1 MEIKNIIIILLV
13 IIILY
18 GILNEKITYAIS
30 RYLNYKIIQIPAKA
44 NVRNLLLISNS
55 REYKLGAERYF
66 NHCKSN
72 IKKFL
77 NPFNVKEV
85 LFIPYAGAGTASPLG
100 VPQNFDNYTTMVKK
114 DFFDSVNIHINP
126 IHKIKNIH
134 DKQAAILNAQCIFI
148 GGGNALKLMYKLE
161 ENELVESIRKAVA
174 RGVPFIGVSS
184 GVVVANPTLQTSRSL
199 PIFKVK
205 SDKGL
210 DLIPFYINVHYK
222 ITRNSKHDLGIRL
235 NQFLLV
241 EPQRKIL
248 AIPEGAMVHI
258 VGNKGE
264 LVGFGGGELLER
276 RAGRFLRKKLKSG
289 ANISFL
295 L

>member
-18 GILNEKITYAIS
+18 CILNEKITYAIS

-55 REYKLGAERYF
+55 REDEFGRESYF
-66 NHCKSN
+66 YHCKSN

-77 NPFNVKEV
+77 KKKNEI
-85 LFIPYAGAGTASPLG
+85 LFIAYGGASIPHLGEAS
-100 VPQNFDNYTTMVKK
+100 DYDKYTKIIKK
-114 DFFDSVNIHINP
+114 DIFDPLNIRIKSLH
-126 IHKIKNIH
+126 HIKNTY
-134 DKQAAILNAQCIFI
+134 DKQSAILNAECIFMS
-148 GGGNALKLMYKLE
+148 GGNSFKLMSALE
-161 ENELVESIRKAVA
+161 THNLVGSLKRAVA
-174 RGVPFIGVSS
+174 KGVPYIGVSS
-184 GVVVANPTLQTSRSL
+184 GTVVVNPTLHTSRSI
-199 PIFKVK
+199 PILNMKTFQ
-205 SDKGL
+205 GL
-210 DLIPFYINVHYK
+210 DLIPFYINVHYYEK
-222 ITRNSKHDLGIRL
+222 LGVRL
-235 NQFLLV
+235 NQYLLQD
-241 EPQRKIL
+241 PTQKIL
-248 AIPEGAMVHI
+248 AIPEGAGVHI

-264 LVGFGGGELLER
+264 LVGFGDGELLER